1 MNEPRWTLL
10 QIMLKKPIKF
20 LALSIILIYFL
31 IELSDKVIPRLP
43 LFENDVFI
51 VSLLL
56 FLIIL
61 GGYLSATILKLIANT
76 RLSRMDPEDAE
87 ATYEY
92 ESRIKW
98 NKLYSIVIAYFVVGL
113 MFKVS
118 NSFII
123 PLLWQFEIGSIGSFL
138 GGVVLIVL
146 ALGIPF
152 LCGFLTVRFFNRF
165 MVRLTGTNEELIR
178 DFTRGFFDDQIPNR
192 FRNKKSLVGILHI
205 LEDAEAT
212 SIKGAIVRYQVKVI
226 IIGFYKAAGAVAGVF
241 ALLIVLLSF
250 GCMNIVEGEIR
261 NMANGVKYDIRR
273 ERAINDI
280 ADAVIRRL

>member
-1 MNEPRWTLL
+1 MNEPRWTSL

-20 LALSIILIYFL
+20 LALSIVLIYFL
-31 IELSDKVIPRLP
+31 IKLSDKIIPRLP
-43 LFENDVFI
+43 LFENDIFI
-51 VSLLL
+51 ISLLL
-56 FLIIL
+56 FLIVL
-61 GGYLSATILKLIANT
+61 GGYLSATILKLIANA

-87 ATYEY
+87 APHEY

-98 NKLYSIVIAYFVVGL
+98 NKLYSIVIAYFVVAL

-118 NSFII
+118 SLFVSPAIESSDPSNLGSALSTVFIIALGLAI
-123 PLLWQFEIGSIGSFL
+123 PLLS
-138 GGVVLIVL
+138 
-146 ALGIPF
+146 
-152 LCGFLTVRFFNRF
+152 GFLTVKFFNRF

-178 DFTRGFFDDQIPNR
+178 DFKRGFFDDQIPNR

-212 SIKGAIVRYQVKVI
+212 SIKGAIVLYQVKVI

-241 ALLIVLLSF
+241 VLLIALLSF

-261 NMANGVKYDIRR
+261 NMANGIKYDIRR

-280 ADAVIRRL
+280 ADAVMRRL